1 MQTKILKNHYPKAAS
16 QPAEKQTEN
25 ALQENTKIVRRH
37 VIQVKIFYDHYV
49 VIKYAAQLE
58 FESLVYFKRG

>member
-1 MQTKILKNHYPKAAS
+1 MCV
-16 QPAEKQTEN
+16 AEKQTEN
-25 ALQENTKIVRRH
+25 ALQENTTIVRRH
-37 VIQVKIFYDHYV
+37 VIQVKIFYDHYI